1 MGASGKWIRTLVGL
15 RPAAERERPGGG
27 GAGKGRKWSRLWRS
41 SSSQRGSSAPPS
53 EAPSEADAPSAAA
66 DALSSSVVAA
76 VVRAPP
82 RDFRVIRQ
90 EWAAV
95 RIQSAFRAFLAR
107 RALRALRGI
116 VRLQALVRGRR
127 VRKQLAVTL
136 KCMNALVRVQERARD
151 RRARISA
158 DGRDSQNTLDE
169 RTGRADP
176 VKEAEAG
183 WCSSRGTVDD
193 LKSKIHMRH
202 EGAVKRERAISYAL
216 SHQVLYLAAK
226 IWICNKFI
234 DFLHTNSNVLFLQR
248 SSSHSGRPSSPAVP
262 LRNHGTNR
270 SNNNWGY
277 LEGWTATKPW
287 ESRLMEQTH
296 TELSTNS
303 RCSES
308 IEEMNAV
315 SSKLS
320 DVSSVKIRRNNVTTR
335 VAARPPST
343 ISASSSDFVCDAS
356 SPSTSS
362 VTPVSATNFLTSER
376 RSDCGHGGG
385 PNYMNW
391 TKSAKAKLNGS
402 GTQKPLF
409 QRQRS
414 SDLHSNSR
422 TALSSVDV
430 QSTAGSEISVTSKRL
445 SSLTLQGRGTR
456 RSVDKENDGRPVALF

>member
-15 RPAAERERPGGG
+15 RPAAERERPGG
-27 GAGKGRKWSRLWRS
+27 AGKGRKWSRLWRS
-41 SSSQRGSSAPPS
+41 SSSQRGSSAAPS
-53 EAPSEADAPSAAA
+53 EAPSEASSAA
-66 DALSSSVVAA
+66 DALTSSVVAA

-158 DGRDSQNTLDE
+158 DGRDSQDILDD

-183 WCSSRGTVDD
+183 WCNSQGTVDD
-193 LKSKIHMRH
+193 LKSKLHMRH
-202 EGAVKRERAISYAL
+202 EGAVKRERAIAYAL
-216 SHQVLYLAAK
+216 SH
-226 IWICNKFI
+226 
-234 DFLHTNSNVLFLQR
+234 QR
-248 SSSHSGRPSSPAVP
+248 SSSHSDRPSSPAVS
-262 LRNHGTNR
+262 LRNHGSNRTNQ
-270 SNNNWGY
+270 NWSY
-277 LEGWTATKPW
+277 FDGWTTAKPW

-296 TELSTNS
+296 TEHSTNS

-308 IEEMNAV
+308 NEEMNAV
-315 SSKLS
+315 SSKLL
-320 DVSSVKIRRNNVTTR
+320 DVSSVKIRRNNMTTR

-362 VTPVSATNFLTSER
+362 VTPVSGTNFMTSER

-402 GTQKPLF
+402 GTHKPPL

-414 SDLHSNSR
+414 SDLHCNSR

-430 QSTAGSEISVTSKRL
+430 QSTAGSEVSVTSKRL
-445 SSLTLQGRGTR
+445 NSLTLKGRGTR
-456 RSVDKENDGRPVALF
+456 SLDKENDGQPIALF

>member
-15 RPAAERERPGGG
+15 RPAVEREKPG

-41 SSSQRGSSAPPS
+41 SSSQRGSSAPAS
-53 EAPSEADAPSAAA
+53 EAPSEASSTVDV
-66 DALSSSVVAA
+66 LSSSVVAA

-158 DGRDSQNTLDE
+158 DARDSQDTLDD
-169 RTGRADP
+169 RSGRADP

-183 WCSSRGTVDD
+183 WCDSQGTVDD
-193 LKSKIHMRH
+193 LRSKIHMRH
-202 EGAVKRERAISYAL
+202 EGAVKRERAIAYSL
-216 SHQVLYLAAK
+216 SH
-226 IWICNKFI
+226 
-234 DFLHTNSNVLFLQR
+234 QR
-248 SSSHSGRPSSPAVP
+248 SSSHSGRPSSPAVS
-262 LRNHGTNR
+262 LRDHGTNR
-270 SNNNWGY
+270 SNHNSSY
-277 LEGWTATKPW
+277 LEGWMATKPW
-287 ESRLMEQTH
+287 ESRLMAQSH
-296 TELSTNS
+296 TEHSNNS

-315 SSKLS
+315 SSKRS
-320 DVSSVKIRRNNVTTR
+320 DASSVKIRRNNMTTR

-343 ISASSSDFVCDAS
+343 ISASSSDFACDVS

-362 VTPVSATNFLTSER
+362 VTPVSGTNFQTSER
-376 RSDCGHGGG
+376 RSDCGHVGG
-385 PNYMNW
+385 PSYMNW
-391 TKSAKAKLNGS
+391 TKSAKARLNGS
-402 GTQKPLF
+402 GMHKPPL

-414 SDLHSNSR
+414 SDPQHVSR

-430 QSTAGSEISVTSKRL
+430 QSTAGSEVSVTSRRL
-445 SSLTLQGRGTR
+445 NSLTLKGRGAR
-456 RSVDKENDGRPVALF
+456 RSLDKENDGQPLALF

>member
-15 RPAAERERPGGG
+15 RPAAERERPGA
-27 GAGKGRKWSRLWRS
+27 AGKGRKWSRLWRS

-53 EAPSEADAPSAAA
+53 EAPSEASSTV

-76 VVRAPP
+76 VVRAQP

-151 RRARISA
+151 RRFRISA
-158 DGRDSQNTLDE
+158 DGRHSEDILDD
-169 RTGRADP
+169 RSGHADP
-176 VKEAEAG
+176 VKEAETG
-183 WCSSRGTVDD
+183 WCDSQGTVDD
-193 LKSKIHMRH
+193 LRSKIQMRH
-202 EGAVKRERAISYAL
+202 EGAVKRERAIAYAL
-216 SHQVLYLAAK
+216 SH
-226 IWICNKFI
+226 
-234 DFLHTNSNVLFLQR
+234 QR
-248 SSSHSGRPSSPAVP
+248 SSSHSGRPSSPAVS
-262 LRNHGTNR
+262 LRNHGTSR
-270 SNNNWGY
+270 SNHNWSY
-277 LEGWTATKPW
+277 LDGSMAPKPW

-296 TELSTNS
+296 TEYSNNS

-308 IEEMNAV
+308 IDEMNAV

-320 DVSSVKIRRNNVTTR
+320 DASSVKIRRNNITTR

-362 VTPVSATNFLTSER
+362 VTPVSGTSFLTSER
-376 RSDCGHGGG
+376 RSDYGHGGG

-391 TKSAKAKLNGS
+391 TKSAKARLNGS
-402 GTQKPLF
+402 STHKFPL

-414 SDLHSNSR
+414 SDLHHISR

-430 QSTAGSEISVTSKRL
+430 QSTAGSEVSVTSKRL
-445 SSLTLQGRGTR
+445 NGLTLKGRGAR
-456 RSVDKENDGRPVALF
+456 RSLDKKNDDRPVAMF

>member
-15 RPAAERERPGGG
+15 RPAAEREPPGG

-53 EAPSEADAPSAAA
+53 EAPSEASSAA
-66 DALSSSVVAA
+66 DALTSSVVAA

-82 RDFRVIRQ
+82 RDFRLIRQ

-158 DGRDSQNTLDE
+158 DGRDSQDILDD
-169 RTGRADP
+169 RTSRADP

-183 WCSSRGTVDD
+183 WCNSRGTVDD
-193 LKSKIHMRH
+193 LKSKLHMRH
-202 EGAVKRERAISYAL
+202 EGAVKRERAIAYAL
-216 SHQVLYLAAK
+216 SH
-226 IWICNKFI
+226 
-234 DFLHTNSNVLFLQR
+234 QR
-248 SSSHSGRPSSPAVP
+248 SSSHSDRPSSPAVSI
-262 LRNHGTNR
+262 RNHGSNRTNQ
-270 SNNNWGY
+270 NWSHF
-277 LEGWTATKPW
+277 EGWVATKPW

-296 TELSTNS
+296 TEHSTNY

-320 DVSSVKIRRNNVTTR
+320 DVSSVKIRRNNMTTR

-362 VTPVSATNFLTSER
+362 VTPVSGANFITSER

-402 GTQKPLF
+402 GTHKPPL

-414 SDLHSNSR
+414 SDTHCNSR

-430 QSTAGSEISVTSKRL
+430 QSTAGSELSVTSKRL
-445 SSLTLQGRGTR
+445 NSLTLKGRGTR
-456 RSVDKENDGRPVALF
+456 SLDKENDGQPVALF

>member
-15 RPAAERERPGGG
+15 RPAAAERERPGG
-27 GAGKGRKWSRLWRS
+27 AGKGQKWSRLWRS
-41 SSSQRGSSAPPS
+41 SSWSQRGSSAPPS
-53 EAPSEADAPSAAA
+53 EAPSEADATPAAA

-158 DGRDSQNTLDE
+158 DGRDSQSQDVFGD

-183 WCSSRGTVDD
+183 WCNSQGTVDD
-193 LKSKIHMRH
+193 LKSKMHMRH
-202 EGAVKRERAISYAL
+202 EGAVKRDRAIAYAL
-216 SHQVLYLAAK
+216 SH
-226 IWICNKFI
+226 
-234 DFLHTNSNVLFLQR
+234 QR
-248 SSSHSGRPSSPAVP
+248 SSSHSGRPSSPAVS
-262 LRNHGTNR
+262 LRNHGTSR
-270 SNNNWGY
+270 NNHNWSHF
-277 LEGWTATKPW
+277 EGWVATKPW

-296 TELSTNS
+296 TEHSTNS

-308 IEEMNAV
+308 IEEINAV

-320 DVSSVKIRRNNVTTR
+320 DVSSVKIRRNNMTTR

-362 VTPVSATNFLTSER
+362 VTAVSGTNFLTSER
-376 RSDCGHGGG
+376 RSDCGQGGG

-402 GTQKPLF
+402 GTHKPPL

-414 SDLHSNSR
+414 SDLHCNSR

-430 QSTAGSEISVTSKRL
+430 QSTAGSEVSVTSRRL
-445 SSLTLQGRGTR
+445 NNLTLKGRGNR
-456 RSVDKENDGRPVALF
+456 RSLDKENDGQPVALF

>member
-1 MGASGKWIRTLVGL
+1 MGASGKWIRALVGL
-15 RPAAERERPGGG
+15 PGGA

-53 EAPSEADAPSAAA
+53 EAPSEADA
-66 DALSSSVVAA
+66 LISSSLVAA

-95 RIQSAFRAFLAR
+95 RIQTAFRAFLAR

-158 DGRDSQNTLDE
+158 DGRDSQDVLDE

-183 WCSSRGTVDD
+183 WCNSQGTVDD
-193 LKSKIHMRH
+193 LKSKMHMRH
-202 EGAVKRERAISYAL
+202 EGAVKRERAIAYAL
-216 SHQVLYLAAK
+216 SH
-226 IWICNKFI
+226 
-234 DFLHTNSNVLFLQR
+234 QR
-248 SSSHSGRPSSPAVP
+248 SSSHSGRPSSPAAS

-270 SNNNWGY
+270 NNHNWSY
-277 LEGWTATKPW
+277 FEGWMATKPW
-287 ESRLMEQTH
+287 ESRLMEQNH
-296 TELSTNS
+296 TEQSTNS

-308 IEEMNAV
+308 IEDMNAV
-315 SSKLS
+315 SSKLA
-320 DVSSVKIRRNNVTTR
+320 DVSSVKIRRNNMTTR

-362 VTPVSATNFLTSER
+362 VTPVSGTNFLTSER

-402 GTQKPLF
+402 GTHKPPL

-414 SDLHSNSR
+414 SDLPCNSR

-430 QSTAGSEISVTSKRL
+430 QSTAGSEVSVTSKRL
-445 SSLTLQGRGTR
+445 NSLTLRGRGTR
-456 RSVDKENDGRPVALF
+456 RSLDKENDGQPVALF

>member
-158 DGRDSQNTLDE
+158 DGRDSHNTLDE

-183 WCSSRGTVDD
+183 WCSSQGTVDD

-226 IWICNKFI
+226 IP
-234 DFLHTNSNVLFLQR
+234 D
-248 SSSHSGRPSSPAVP
+248 
-262 LRNHGTNR
+262 
-270 SNNNWGY
+270 
-277 LEGWTATKPW
+277 
-287 ESRLMEQTH
+287 M
-296 TELSTNS
+296 
-303 RCSES
+303 
-308 IEEMNAV
+308 
-315 SSKLS
+315 
-320 DVSSVKIRRNNVTTR
+320 
-335 VAARPPST
+335 
-343 ISASSSDFVCDAS
+343 
-356 SPSTSS
+356 
-362 VTPVSATNFLTSER
+362 
-376 RSDCGHGGG
+376 
-385 PNYMNW
+385 
-391 TKSAKAKLNGS
+391 
-402 GTQKPLF
+402 
-409 QRQRS
+409 
-414 SDLHSNSR
+414 
-422 TALSSVDV
+422 
-430 QSTAGSEISVTSKRL
+430 
-445 SSLTLQGRGTR
+445 
-456 RSVDKENDGRPVALF
+456 